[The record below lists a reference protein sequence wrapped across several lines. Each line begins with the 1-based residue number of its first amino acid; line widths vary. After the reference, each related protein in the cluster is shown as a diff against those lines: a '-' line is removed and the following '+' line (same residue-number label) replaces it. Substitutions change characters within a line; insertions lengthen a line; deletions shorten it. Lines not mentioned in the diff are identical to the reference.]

1 VTGATLGDELGPRGR
16 RRVRIASAGFA
27 VVLVAVGVVLL
38 GRFAD
43 RGQLD
48 GERWTP
54 LAEWETLR
62 FLLDGL
68 VNTLRVALVAMVLA
82 LVAGGV
88 LALGRLSR
96 TAPVRW
102 LSRLYVEFFRGF
114 PLLVLVLFSVF
125 GLRSLGVD
133 ISTYTAL
140 VLALAVYNS
149 AVLAEIMRA
158 GILSLD
164 RGQSEAASALG
175 LRYWQGMRLVVLPQ
189 ALRRMIPAIVSQAVT
204 LLKDT
209 SLGFF
214 VQYEELLRRGQI
226 TGQYHRNLLQALV
239 LVAAMYIAV
248 NLTLSRLASRL
259 ELRQRRRYRAGR
271 IEVTGAEELAVI
283 D

>member
-1 VTGATLGDELGPRGR
+1 MSAVTLGDELGPRGR
-16 RRVRIASAGFA
+16 RRVRIASIACA
-27 VVLVAVGVVLL
+27 LALAALVAVLV

-48 GERWTP
+48 GERWEPFTS
-54 LAEWETLR
+54 WVTLR
-62 FLLDGL
+62 FLLEGL
-68 VNTLRVALVAMVLA
+68 INTLKVAAVAMVLA
-82 LVAGGV
+82 LAAGGL
-88 LALGRLSR
+88 LALGRLSH

-125 GLRSLGVD
+125 GLRSLGYD
-133 ISTYTAL
+133 ISTYAAL

-164 RGQSEAASALG
+164 RGQSEAAAALG

-189 ALRRMIPAIVSQAVT
+189 ALRRMSPAIVSQAVT

-226 TGQYHRNLLQALV
+226 SGQYDQNLLQALIV
-239 LVAAMYIAV
+239 VAAMYIAV
-248 NLTLSRLASRL
+248 NLTLSRIAHRL
-259 ELRQRRRYRAGR
+259 EIRQRRRFRAGR
-271 IEVTGAEELAVI
+271 IQVTGSEDLAVL